1 MCILVYIM
9 VFILFLF
16 SVLKTFI
23 HDPLVEWEKV
33 KGRQSSTETTNEKV
47 MFISSSCFVAI
58 FVYIWTSLGLIYT
71 VTVGFFLLLV
81 DCQEI

>member
-1 MCILVYIM
+1 MCMCILVYIM

-33 KGRQSSTETTNEKV
+33 KGRQSSTETTNEKAV
-47 MFISSSCFVAI
+47 KIVRDIEDRLQGNYPKSK
-58 FVYIWTSLGLIYT
+58 GLPLSIE
-71 VTVGFFLLLV
+71 GQV
-81 DCQEI
+81 DDLIKES